1 MDIKNVSIIGLGALG
16 ILFGQQISE
25 RSGSNLTVIADE
37 GRIEKY
43 QKQGIFCN
51 GEPCDF
57 HYQTPDD
64 PGIVD
69 LILFSVKING
79 LNDAIRSVKSHVGP
93 DTILMSLLNG
103 ITSEAI
109 IGAAFGEANL
119 IWAVAQGM
127 DAVKEANRLQY
138 KNPGMICFGNRNG
151 DEPSEKVARVQRFF
165 NRMGI
170 AYQIDNRM
178 DRKIWSKF
186 MLNVGVNQVVST
198 FGENYGSVQRPGE
211 PRELMIAAM
220 AEVIPIARKE
230 GVDLNEADIT
240 YWLGVVDSLSA
251 SGKPSMRQD
260 VEARRPS
267 EVELF
272 SGTILA
278 LSAKHSIVSPVNAM
292 LYEQI
297 KALEARY

>member
-16 ILFGQQISE
+16 ILFGQQMAE
-25 RSGSNLTVIADE
+25 KPGSKLTIIADE

-51 GEPCDF
+51 GKPCDF

-64 PGIVD
+64 HGIAD
-69 LILFSVKING
+69 LILFSVKISG

-138 KNPGMICFGNRNG
+138 RNPGMICFGNRNG

-165 NRMGI
+165 NRASPI
-170 AYQIDNRM
+170 R
-178 DRKIWSKF
+178 
-186 MLNVGVNQVVST
+186 ST
-198 FGENYGSVQRPGE
+198 TGWTG
-211 PRELMIAAM
+211 
-220 AEVIPIARKE
+220 K
-230 GVDLNEADIT
+230 
-240 YWLGVVDSLSA
+240 
-251 SGKPSMRQD
+251 SGPS
-260 VEARRPS
+260 S
-267 EVELF
+267 C
-272 SGTILA
+272 
-278 LSAKHSIVSPVNAM
+278 
-292 LYEQI
+292 
-297 KALEARY
+297 